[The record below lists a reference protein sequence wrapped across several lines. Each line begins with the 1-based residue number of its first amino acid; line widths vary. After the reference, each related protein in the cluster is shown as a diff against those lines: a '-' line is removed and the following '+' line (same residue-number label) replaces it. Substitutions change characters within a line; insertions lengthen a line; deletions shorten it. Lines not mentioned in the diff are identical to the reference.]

1 MPSTESDQ
9 DSRQNERR
17 ECFMD
22 RSNRLRRRAVA
33 RDVLRAMRR
42 TEGTQAEARTPNHR
56 ADDVVAAIEDHKVSR
71 RGRKIK
77 EPPAG

>member
-1 MPSTESDQ
+1 
-9 DSRQNERR
+9 
-17 ECFMD
+17 MD

-42 TEGTQAEARTPNHR
+42 TEGTQAEARTPTDR
-56 ADDVVAAIEDHKVSR
+56 ADEVVAAIEDNKASR
-71 RGRKIK
+71 RDPKIK